1 MCVRGGGHE
10 VVRGGA
16 WGRGVAVQAAG
27 VAGTATLSAVAVDGG
42 LQLARRAQAF
52 LLTLKGV
59 KILHVPVGGRVLRDK
74 SRCLM

>member
-1 MCVRGGGHE
+1 MVG
-10 VVRGGA
+10 GGA

-27 VAGTATLSAVAVDGG
+27 VAGTAALPAVAVDGG

-59 KILHVPVGGRVLRDK
+59 EILHVPVGGRV
-74 SRCLM
+74 